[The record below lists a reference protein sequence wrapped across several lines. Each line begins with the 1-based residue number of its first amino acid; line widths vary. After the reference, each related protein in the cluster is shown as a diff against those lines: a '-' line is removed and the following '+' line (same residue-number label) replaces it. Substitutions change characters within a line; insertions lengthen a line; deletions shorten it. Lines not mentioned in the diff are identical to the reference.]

1 MKRSKL
7 ILILSIIL
15 IVPIAIVLYSSFFG
29 GYYFKTE
36 EECIRRY
43 VNQNIESKNVVFK
56 YETQNNEII
65 LYNLDN
71 GEFFDCVL
79 DKKVKNGTTLYRLNN
94 TTNTSP
100 VTWDK
105 EWKTIDKN
113 LKYIYVKCKDDIKD
127 INCKDSE
134 PKGTK
139 IYYKLQN
146 GEKKSCW
153 IYIVDET
160 I

>member
-29 GYYFKTE
+29 GYYFKT

-113 LKYIYVKCKDDIKD
+113 LKYIYVKDKDDIKD